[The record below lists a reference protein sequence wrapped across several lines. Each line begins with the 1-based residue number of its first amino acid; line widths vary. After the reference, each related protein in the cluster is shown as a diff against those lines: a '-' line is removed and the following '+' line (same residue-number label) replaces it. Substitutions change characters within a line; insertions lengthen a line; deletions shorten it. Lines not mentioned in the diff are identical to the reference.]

1 MQTVGMQMRCG
12 LVRVVILAL
21 VFWCFVFQLSAPTV
35 QAQDLAGVWRGQW
48 TSQPNQ
54 KQLREHRGPLRV
66 RLVPTG
72 PSTYDGRFSGR
83 FAGVIPYFYR
93 APVSQYG
100 STLVSSKRLGPM
112 GSYTMHLYPQS
123 GNRYGG
129 GWSAGSSRGR
139 IHLRRVR

>member
-1 MQTVGMQMRCG
+1 MQIG
-12 LVRVVILAL
+12 LGLGRFLLIAFLFFTLDYVSPAT
-21 VFWCFVFQLSAPTV
+21 SA
-35 QAQDLAGVWRGQW
+35 QAQDVAGVWRGQW

-54 KQLREHRGPLRV
+54 RQRLEHRGPLRV

-112 GSYTMHLYPQS
+112 GNYTMHLYPQG

-139 IHLRRVR
+139 IQLQRVR